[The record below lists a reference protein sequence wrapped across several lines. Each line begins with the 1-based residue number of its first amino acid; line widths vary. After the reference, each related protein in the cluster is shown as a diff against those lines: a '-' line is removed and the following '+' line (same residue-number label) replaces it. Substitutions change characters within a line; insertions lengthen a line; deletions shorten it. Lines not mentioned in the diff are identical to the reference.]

1 MTMMK
6 RYNRLLMRT
15 ALLVVLTVTAL
26 AACRRGQGAPPETA
40 SEAALTARADSLLND
55 TSGTEDIAYML
66 FLADSLSTTEQ
77 LSPIKADYFRGYV
90 HYQCD
95 EVQPAV
101 DYFSRVMAVKN
112 PPAADFDTYIQ
123 AGVLLMGLYANQ
135 YDNEAALRTA
145 MLLIDKL
152 NAAGGE
158 RLNEL
163 KSIYTIIG
171 RCQLRLNRTAEA
183 EESFKKASECVKR
196 LISKDQAS
204 AVEIYNGFVS
214 YSEIVTDYFNANKI
228 VESEPW
234 LDLAEL
240 LFSVYKTTPGANP
253 ADFDLLEADILLNRA
268 MVAEAKGEKK
278 KAAQYF
284 EAYKATSHSKT
295 VDGRV
300 NGSEYLAKIHRYA
313 EAADAL
319 TCLDELLAKNHMT
332 IDFEVIRTLLL
343 PKMYV
348 NYLAGR
354 KDSALRAAMQIYQ
367 VFDSAFTRQ
376 KADEAAKL
384 ATIYDIQGKERRIA
398 EQQAELSLKKAK
410 ISQLRVIGLAVAIIL
425 LTIFF
430 IIYTLLRRRAARRM
444 AVMRAAQER
453 IKSELRIARN
463 IQMSMV
469 PSIFPERDGLDL
481 YASMTPAKEVGG
493 DLYGYLLLDDKLYF
507 AIGDVSG
514 KGVPASLFMAQAT
527 RLFLT
532 LAKQSMMPEE
542 ICTRMNDALSG
553 DDNVNS
559 MFVTFWLGLVDLTT
573 GHLDFCNAGHNPP
586 VIGGGE
592 SRAEYL
598 DMIPNVPIGL
608 VPGLEYVGEQIEN
621 IKGRSLFIY
630 TDGLNE
636 AENLQQELFGDDRL
650 LDILRKTHS
659 NSARQVIETFKTEV
673 EKHRNGAEPNDDLT
687 MMCLRVS

>member
-6 RYNRLLMRT
+6 RYNRLLLRM
-15 ALLVVLTVTAL
+15 ALLVVLAVTAL
-26 AACRRGQGAPPETA
+26 AACRRGQGAPPEAA

-55 TSGTEDIAYML
+55 SSGTEDIAHML

-77 LSPIKADYFRGYV
+77 LSPIKADYYRGYV

-284 EAYKATSHSKT
+284 EAYKATRHSKT

>member
-1 MTMMK
+1 MIMVLAT
-6 RYNRLLMRT
+6 
-15 ALLVVLTVTAL
+15 VVVMIFVG
-26 AACRRGQGAPPETA
+26 CQKSQKEQGTQSKTGTEDI
-40 SEAALTARADSLLND
+40 LTACADSLLND
-55 TSGTEDIAYML
+55 TLRTENIDRML
-66 FLADSLSTTEQ
+66 FLTDSLSSTDQ

-101 DYFSRVMAVKN
+101 DYFSRVMAVKT
-112 PPAADFDTYIQ
+112 PPAADFDTYVQ

-152 NAAGGE
+152 NVNGGE

-171 RCQLRLNRTAEA
+171 RCQLRLNRPAEA
-183 EESFKKASECVKR
+183 EESFKKASECIKR
-196 LISKDQAS
+196 LLSKDQAS

-240 LFSVYKTTPGANP
+240 LFSVYKTSPGANP
-253 ADFDLLEADILLNRA
+253 ANFDLLEADILLNRA

-284 EAYKATSHSKT
+284 EAYKAKNHSKT

-300 NGSEYLAKIHRYA
+300 NGSEFLAKTHHYA

-319 TCLDELLAKNHMT
+319 TCLDELLYKNHMT

-354 KDSALRAAMQIYQ
+354 KDSALRAAMQIYE

-384 ATIYDIQGKERRIA
+384 ATIYDTQGKERRIA

-430 IIYTLLRRRAARRM
+430 IIYTLLRRRAAKRV

-469 PSIFPERDGLDL
+469 PSIFPKRDGLDL

-493 DLYGYLLLDDKLYF
+493 DLYGYLLLDEKLYF

-532 LAKQSMMPEE
+532 LAKQSMMPDE

-553 DDNVNS
+553 DDNVNN

-586 VIGGGE
+586 VIGGGGCQ
-592 SRAEYL
+592 AEFL

-608 VPGLEYVGEQIEN
+608 VPGLEYKGEQIEN

-650 LDILRKTHS
+650 LDLLRNNCS
-659 NSARQVIETFKTEV
+659 NSAQQVIETLKTEV
-673 EKHRNGAEPNDDLT
+673 DKHRNGAEPNDDLT
-687 MMCLRVS
+687 MMCLRVF